1 MDNNEKDLIL
11 REQESS
17 LDVQTIDLSGD
28 IPSLKEAKELP
39 VDLCG
44 NYWSPVNPGEF
55 KKVIFLDIKPQKVLS
70 QSNGELID
78 LDCVI
83 FAEQNENGDLTTT
96 INGSVRLVGALQ
108 PYFEDGI
115 IKKGTMLKITYM
127 GRKKNKTNANSSDN
141 WSIKPLRINLPDVG

>member
-1 MDNNEKDLIL
+1 MDDLAI

-28 IPSLKEAKELP
+28 IPSLKDAKELP

-44 NYWSPVNPGEF
+44 NYWSPVIPGEF

-70 QSNGELID
+70 QTTGELID
-78 LDCVI
+78 LDCVM

-96 INGSVRLVGALQ
+96 MNGSVRLVGALQ

-115 IKKGTMLKITYM
+115 IKKEQCLKLPIWVGIRIKQMQILLIT
-127 GRKKNKTNANSSDN
+127 G
-141 WSIKPLRINLPDVG
+141 LLNLYA

>member
-1 MDNNEKDLIL
+1 MDNNEKDLVL
-11 REQESS
+11 REKESS
-17 LDVQTIDLSGD
+17 LDVQTVDLSGD
-28 IPSLKEAKELP
+28 IPSLKDAKELP

-83 FAEQNENGDLTTT
+83 FAEQNENGDLTTA

-108 PYFEDGI
+108 PYFEAGT
-115 IKKGTMLKITYM
+115 IKKGTVLKITYM

>member
-1 MDNNEKDLIL
+1 MDDLAI

-28 IPSLKEAKELP
+28 IPSLKDAKELP

-44 NYWSPVNPGEF
+44 NYWSPVIPGEF

-70 QSNGELID
+70 QTTGELID
-78 LDCVI
+78 LDCVM

-96 INGSVRLVGALQ
+96 MNGSVRLVGALQ

-115 IKKGTMLKITYM
+115 IKKEQYLKLPIWVGIRIKQMQILLIT
-127 GRKKNKTNANSSDN
+127 G
-141 WSIKPLRINLPDVG
+141 LLNLYA